1 MSKPRDRTKINSG
14 RRKLSPTE
22 KTKSTPQ
29 RTAAEPRRTANV
41 PQRTFVETNEQS
53 DFFDNARPNI
63 GRFGWDN
70 DHRNTNC
77 SGRCRDLTEHFR
89 VWRQAYEPYLEQ
101 LYTSFLRGINPSK
114 VSFSEFSEF
123 AYSYSSGYISPYA

>member
-1 MSKPRDRTKINSG
+1 MSKSSRDRTKINSG
-14 RRKLSPTE
+14 RRKLSSSE
-22 KTKSTPQ
+22 KTNST
-29 RTAAEPRRTANV
+29 TTNV
-41 PQRTFVETNEQS
+41 PKRTFVETNAES

-63 GRFGWDN
+63 GRIGWDN

-77 SGRCRDLTEHFR
+77 SGKCRDLTEHFR
-89 VWRQAYEPYLEQ
+89 VWRQVYEPYLEQ
-101 LYTSFLRGINPSK
+101 LYDSFLRGIKPSK